1 MDNQSNQKL
10 ILYRNISIVLGLILL
25 LVFFGMYS
33 ANEKVDDFKK
43 LVKSL
48 KEEVIR
54 DGKTISQQHQN
65 ILKMKDAIELG
76 LVEKEKYM
84 KSIQSQQKFKTITK
98 IDSIKIPYEV
108 QKIVYVDSS
117 TLDTSI
123 YVKTP
128 INVNYKDSWNF
139 FGGRVLHD
147 GFALDSMG
155 SINKYRVT
163 IGKKKQGFLKKA
175 KLIVEVKNENPNT
188 KINEISNVQIED
200 KKPFYQ
206 RWWFAFGLG
215 GLFVFLL

>member
-10 ILYRNISIVLGLILL
+10 TLYRNISIVLGLILL
-25 LVFFGMYS
+25 LVVFGMYS
-33 ANEKVDDFKK
+33 ANEKVDEFKN

-84 KSIQSQQKFKTITK
+84 KSIKSQQKFKTITK

-108 QKIVYVDSS
+108 QKIVYVDSN

-175 KLIVEVKNENPNT
+175 KPIVEVKNENPNT